1 MKLSENQCKAIQ
13 TCIQT
18 IVTALL
24 LFIQSF
30 YFSGCI
36 SNKDGTINQNNDF
49 SVPIYVPNNLSE
61 VLNE

>member
-1 MKLSENQCKAIQ
+1 MKLSENQSKAIQ

-18 IVTALL
+18 VVTALL

-36 SNKDGTINQNNDF
+36 SNKDGQITQNNDF
-49 SVPIYVPNNLSE
+49 SVPIIVPRSE
-61 VLNE
+61 TEVD

>member
-1 MKLSENQCKAIQ
+1 MKLTENQCKAIQ

-18 IVTALL
+18 VVTALL

-30 YFSGCI
+30 YFSGCV

-49 SVPIYVPNNLSE
+49 SVPIIVPNVLSE
-61 VLNE
+61 EVHN

>member
-1 MKLSENQCKAIQ
+1 MKLTENQCKAIQ

-18 IVTALL
+18 VVTALL

-30 YFSGCI
+30 YFSGCV

-49 SVPIYVPNNLSE
+49 SVPIIIPNSLSE
-61 VLNE
+61 EVHD